1 MDDFKEL
8 LNKVPHKVSK
18 RLNLNFLSLQ
28 ESLDENEV
36 SQDGYDSSGEESDV
50 GAEGSAS
57 TSTRLSLDDCQ
68 SGDSQDGFKLV
79 IKDEDKDDEK
89 VVLGQIVCDPI
100 AIQQMTLTTDKVSET
115 VILTVLKV
123 FIVFVSDVV

>member
-1 MDDFKEL
+1 M
-8 LNKVPHKVSK
+8 
-18 RLNLNFLSLQ
+18 
-28 ESLDENEV
+28 DENEV

-68 SGDSQDGFKLV
+68 SGDSQDGFKLE

-89 VVLGQIVCDPI
+89 VVLGQIVCGPN
-100 AIQQMTLTTDKVSET
+100 AIQQMALTTDKVSPT
-115 VILTVLKV
+115 VIYTVSKV
-123 FIVFVSDVV
+123 MVIFVSYEV